1 MSTQGGA
8 SVNGCVVVV
17 YKDIV
22 AGYCAALTSKL
33 FLGVHNF
40 GSLSH
45 CYVIEPTFNRV
56 LFNRVLE
63 DVSTCFKHLPH
74 L

>member
-1 MSTQGGA
+1 M
-8 SVNGCVVVV
+8 

-63 DVSTCFKHLPH
+63 DVSTCFYKTTEYFNQRFRVRVNDALRH
-74 L
+74 

>member
-1 MSTQGGA
+1 VSTQGGA
-8 SVNGCVVVV
+8 SVNSCVVVV

-45 CYVIEPTFNRV
+45 CYVI
-56 LFNRVLE
+56 
-63 DVSTCFKHLPH
+63 
-74 L
+74 